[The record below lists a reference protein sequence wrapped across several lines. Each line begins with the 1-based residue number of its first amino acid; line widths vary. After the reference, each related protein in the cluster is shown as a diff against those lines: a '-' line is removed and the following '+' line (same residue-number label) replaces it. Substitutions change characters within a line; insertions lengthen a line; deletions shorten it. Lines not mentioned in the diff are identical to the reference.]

1 MTTKAINTAK
11 STSFIGVMGYDRY
24 LTYTIQS
31 TNLGGV
37 SLQPAE
43 MPARFSN
50 IPFPGDKAQFGD
62 LAIQFLLDENL
73 SQWVTLNKWMFQLT
87 QGIKDSEGNDLISYV
102 EITVLNRQNAPTLRI
117 RYNNA
122 HVIDIGD
129 IEYNIIGEEETLV
142 STATFTYS
150 HYTII
155 DTTTGEEIEYGN
167 PQ

>member
-1 MTTKAINTAK
+1 MSKAINSAK
-11 STSFIGVMGYDRY
+11 STSFFAVMGFDRN

-37 SLQPAE
+37 SLTPAE

-62 LAIQFLLDENL
+62 LSLRFLLDENL
-73 SQWVTLNKWMFQLT
+73 SQWTTLNKWIFQLT
-87 QGIKDSEGNDLISYV
+87 EGIKNTDGDELISYV
-102 EITVLNRQNAPTLRI
+102 ELTVLDRQNQPTIRI

-129 IEYNIIGEEETLV
+129 IEYDIVGDEETLA

-155 DTTTGEEIEYGN
+155 NVKTGETIEYGN
-167 PQ
+167 PE

>member
-11 STSFIGVMGYDRY
+11 STSFIAVMGYDRD

-37 SLQPAE
+37 SLTPAE

-50 IPFPGDKAQFGD
+50 IPFPGDKIQFGD
-62 LAIQFLLDENL
+62 LALRFILDENL
-73 SQWVTLNKWMFQLT
+73 SQWTTLNKWMYQLT
-87 QGIKDSEGNDLISYV
+87 EGLKDENGDELISYIEV
-102 EITVLNRQNAPTLRI
+102 TVLNRDNQPTLRI

-129 IEYNIIGEEETLV
+129 VEYDIVGDEETLV
-142 STATFTYS
+142 SSATFTYS

-155 DTTTGEEIEYGN
+155 NVTTGEEIEYGT
-167 PQ
+167 P

>member
-11 STSFIGVMGYDRY
+11 STSFMAVLGYDRDV
-24 LTYTIQS
+24 TYTIQS

-37 SLQPAE
+37 SLTPAE

-62 LAIQFLLDENL
+62 LSLRFLLDEDL
-73 SQWVTLNKWMFQLT
+73 SQWSTLNKWLFQLT
-87 QGIKDSEGNDLISYV
+87 EGIKNKNGDELISYIEV
-102 EITVLNRQNAPTLRI
+102 TVLNRQNQPTLRI

-129 IEYNIIGEEETLV
+129 LEYDIVGEEETLV
-142 STATFTYS
+142 SSASFTYS

-155 DTTTGEEIEYGN
+155 NATTGETIEYGN